1 MSYHRTMVKDGSA
14 TCSASLEVSPCVCCG
29 ARGRGGQ
36 QRLPTLHEA
45 TGVGQ
50 MHWVEETERG
60 SHAEE
65 PAHAKHKGANI
76 QGHPKGD

>member
-1 MSYHRTMVKDGSA
+1 MCAVGHGGGVGSKGFPE
-14 TCSASLEVSPCVCCG
+14 SLE
-29 ARGRGGQ
+29 
-36 QRLPTLHEA
+36 PTLHEA

>member
-1 MSYHRTMVKDGSA
+1 MCAGGEGGGVGSEA
-14 TCSASLEVSPCVCCG
+14 FIEEESLE
-29 ARGRGGQ
+29 
-36 QRLPTLHEA
+36 LTLHEA

-50 MHWVEETERG
+50 IHWVEEKERG